1 MLTGPGA
8 GGISNATQRW
18 FEGTS
23 VGSRLYVGNL
33 ADSVRDD
40 ALALAFT
47 AFGTVSSATVMIDA
61 DTGRSK
67 GFAIVEMTSDAQAQA
82 AISGM
87 DGQPLEG
94 HQIIVEP
101 VCLRQHKAARRDGFA
116 SGP

>member
-1 MLTGPGA
+1 M
-8 GGISNATQRW
+8 GGNLHRRPKAL
-18 FEGTS
+18 EGTP

-40 ALALAFT
+40 SLALAFT

-67 GFAIVEMTSDAQAQA
+67 GFAIVEMTSDVQAQA

-94 HQIIVEP
+94 QQIVVEP
-101 VCLRQHKAARRDGFA
+101 VCLRQHKSARRDGFA
-116 SGP
+116 STG